1 MEPKKE
7 PGLAFAGE
15 AGLILGLKREA
26 HRYCELSS
34 RSLFSPMM
42 ICCSSS
48 V

>member
-15 AGLILGLKREA
+15 AGLFLGLKRKEP
-26 HRYCELSS
+26 RYCELSS
-34 RSLFSPMM
+34 RSLFSPIM

>member
-7 PGLAFAGE
+7 LGLAFAGE
-15 AGLILGLKREA
+15 AGLFLRLKREA
-26 HRYCELSS
+26 PRYCELSS

-42 ICCSSS
+42 ICCSSR

>member
-15 AGLILGLKREA
+15 AGLFLGLKRVA
-26 HRYCELSS
+26 PRYCELSS